1 MKRLFLVLCLL
12 PILIASSENEEFKS
26 IMVEIKRDISYSKS
40 ELKKLKPLFQE
51 EYPTIGI
58 PGIAKLRFSDLT
70 IHEKIVGFPAE
81 EEALIISTNSA
92 RVSGEWGYTKPH
104 IYLIEK
110 KSNGWEIIL
119 KHEITS
125 YWSNVFSACKTN
137 EIGLRLCTDKSVQ
150 YFKPTEYGRDQLFVF
165 QIFHMGGSSSSWEIV
180 TIGYDWY
187 GKKLTKDSNY
197 MSFPVIPN
205 PSFD

>member
-1 MKRLFLVLCLL
+1 MKKIFLATCLL
-12 PILIASSENEEFKS
+12 PFLLASSENDEFKS
-26 IMVEIKRDISYSKS
+26 IMSEIKRDISYSKS

-51 EYPTIGI
+51 EYQTIGI

-92 RVSGEWGYTKPH
+92 RVTGEWGYTKPH

-110 KSNGWEIIL
+110 KPSGWKIVL

-125 YWSNVFSACKTN
+125 NYTVLYGSCRTN
-137 EIGLRLCTDKSVQ
+137 EIGLRLCTDKAVQ
-150 YFKPTEYGRDQLFVF
+150 YFKPTEYGRDQPYVF
-165 QIFHMGGSSSSWEIV
+165 QIFDMGFSSSRWEIL

-187 GKKLTKDSNY
+187 GKKFTKSSHY

-205 PSFD
+205 PPTD

>member
-1 MKRLFLVLCLL
+1 MKKLFLSLCLMSNL
-12 PILIASSENEEFKS
+12 LVSYENNEFDLI
-26 IMVEIKRDISYSKS
+26 MTQIKQDISYSDDEIKKMKTFFQAEYKS
-40 ELKKLKPLFQE
+40 
-51 EYPTIGI
+51 IGI

-110 KSNGWEIIL
+110 KPSGWEIVL

-125 YWSNVFSACKTN
+125 YWSGLYSSCKTN
-137 EIGLRLCTDKSVQ
+137 EIGLRLCTDKAVQ
-150 YFKPTEYGRDQLFVF
+150 YFKPTEYGRDQPYVF
-165 QIFHMGGSSSSWEIV
+165 QIFHMGGSGSGWEIL

-187 GKKLTKDSNY
+187 GKKFTKSSHY

-205 PSFD
+205 PPVD